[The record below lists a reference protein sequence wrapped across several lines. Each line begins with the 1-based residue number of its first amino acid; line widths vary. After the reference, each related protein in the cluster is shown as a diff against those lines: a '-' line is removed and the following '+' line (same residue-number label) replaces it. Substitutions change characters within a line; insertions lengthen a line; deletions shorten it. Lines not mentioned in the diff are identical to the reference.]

1 MCSAIFGS
9 VIDLETADAGD
20 SDDDD
25 NAELFGWLPNLRV
38 CKLEGLC
45 SDIFRHLRIHP
56 AKSEPIIPAVNTGLA
71 GIALSSFISFY

>member
-45 SDIFRHLRIHP
+45 SDIFRHLRIHF
-56 AKSEPIIPAVNTGLA
+56 KSFETGLSHS
-71 GIALSSFISFY
+71 GQV

>member
-25 NAELFGWLPNLRV
+25 NAGDSYSLKDKETKNPGKDDINKLHRRLRKSNWLKNNS
-38 CKLEGLC
+38 K
-45 SDIFRHLRIHP
+45 
-56 AKSEPIIPAVNTGLA
+56 
-71 GIALSSFISFY
+71 

>member
-38 CKLEGLC
+38 CKLEGGN
-45 SDIFRHLRIHP
+45 LR
-56 AKSEPIIPAVNTGLA
+56 A
-71 GIALSSFISFY
+71 